1 MFALRCIIGANH
13 RIQAVLGTKFLS
25 VVHFSNGTFR
35 GGSLLARW
43 NRHTDNVV
51 RSTCIDGRHGLLLC
65 RVGSQRVVLRKN
77 RVLTTLANRN
87 VLLIVGVVVL
97 GTRLSDIEG
106 DDVLLH
112 INGRIILIE
121 STEVYTITTTEDRDT
136 SLRDLELLISTN
148 ASIQFLVIIESDR
161 RVETYLKVLLLP
173 GNREEGNGEEDGQVI
188 LLKG

>member
-1 MFALRCIIGANH
+1 M
-13 RIQAVLGTKFLS
+13 
-25 VVHFSNGTFR
+25 
-35 GGSLLARW
+35 
-43 NRHTDNVV
+43 
-51 RSTCIDGRHGLLLC
+51 
-65 RVGSQRVVLRKN
+65 VLRKN

-87 VLLIVGVVVL
+87 VFLIVGVVVL

-136 SLRDLELLISTN
+136 SLRDLELFISTN